1 MDRADTW
8 IGRAMRR
15 REDPRLLTG
24 RGSYAADHRPDSL
37 VHMAVVRAAMPRAR
51 VVQLDLESARTM
63 PGVVGVWTAA
73 DLGLA
78 RSTMPEGIQV
88 PDGVPGRPVL
98 AAGSVK
104 YAGDGLAVVAA
115 ETEYQ
120 ARDAAETVFVELEPL
135 GPDAESAGSIGGGSA
150 DAEAPA
156 DAPRRLRVGP
166 KRLELD

>member
-78 RSTMPEGIQV
+78 RSTMPEGIPL

-98 AAGSVK
+98 AAGRVRD
-104 YAGDGLAVVAA
+104 AGHGLAVVAA
-115 ETEYQ
+115 ETEHQ
-120 ARDAAETVFVELEPL
+120 ARDAAAAVVVQLQPPRADPET
-135 GPDAESAGSIGGGSA
+135 AGS
-150 DAEAPA
+150 
-156 DAPRRLRVGP
+156 
-166 KRLELD
+166 